1 MKRSNIIAIIVVIV
15 IVVIAGVY
23 FGTMNNNTN
32 RGGNA
37 GGGGGNTPVVENPV
51 SISNF
56 AFSPNLITIH
66 VGENVTWKNND
77 GTAHTVTSD
86 GNSSIAFNS
95 GTLNSGSTYVFKF
108 TQAGD
113 FWYHC
118 TIHSFMAHAHVRV
131 LASM

>member
-1 MKRSNIIAIIVVIV
+1 MKRSSIIAIIVVVI
-15 IVVIAGVY
+15 IVVIAAVY
-23 FGTMNNNTN
+23 LGTMNNNTN
-32 RGGNA
+32 GGGNT
-37 GGGGGNTPVVENPV
+37 GGGGNPPVVENPV

-77 GTAHTVTSD
+77 GAAHTVTSD

-113 FWYHC
+113 YWYHC
-118 TIHSFMAHAHVRV
+118 TIHSFMAHAVVRV
-131 LASM
+131 LPSA